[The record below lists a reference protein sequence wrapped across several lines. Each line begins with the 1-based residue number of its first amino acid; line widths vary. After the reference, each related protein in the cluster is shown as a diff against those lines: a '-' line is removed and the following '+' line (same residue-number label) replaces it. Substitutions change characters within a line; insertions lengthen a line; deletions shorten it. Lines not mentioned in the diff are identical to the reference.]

1 MYLVGLGLS
10 GIGLSACDLEKSNPD
25 FRPCT
30 LTEAGCIS
38 KEVCNGIDDDQE
50 INQYGTDPKTDQA
63 IDYIEAVET
72 FLKQGLEECDDFE
85 ATVSKL
91 ESLVPV

>member
-1 MYLVGLGLS
+1 M
-10 GIGLSACDLEKSNPD
+10 
-25 FRPCT
+25 
-30 LTEAGCIS
+30 
-38 KEVCNGIDDDQE
+38 NGIVADGHKSAAGKLREVLANYEKQRDL
-50 INQYGTDPKTDQA
+50 IVLGAYQYGTDPKTDQA